1 MSAALTASTAPL
13 AKLSAPARSQL
24 QQRRR
29 AQAAVVTS
37 SSSSGVVHDGKNTAN
52 NNSLAAA
59 SLARRVALGAA
70 TVAVPLLAIAQ
81 PAHAMEGALAVFNG
95 NPALVRGEKRGLF
108 LQKQRSLQKKKK
120 CARLTP
126 HLQPTQENKPTT
138 ITATTTRTKSRAR
151 HEHTSAPSAAFSAHI
166 LTGLSHARYCTL
178 PRAGRCVCG
187 GVLGHPPDSRD
198 DGVVEEGGGWPGQV
212 RGMGRRR
219 ERREGGELGAHQ
231 GLRQA
236 GGEET
241 RRGHAQALMRFDAT
255 RWFVRSFVDGS
266 ARACDVTF
274 FWFFFPNVIV

>member
-120 CARLTP
+120 KRAINTP
-126 HLQPTQENKPTT
+126 PSTDERKQTNNNYSDDDEDEVKS
-138 ITATTTRTKSRAR
+138 ATRTHERTLCRFLSPYLNRSVAR
-151 HEHTSAPSAAFSAHI
+151 TVLYPPASWAV
-166 LTGLSHARYCTL
+166 RVW
-178 PRAGRCVCG
+178 RCV
-187 GVLGHPPDSRD
+187 
-198 DGVVEEGGGWPGQV
+198 
-212 RGMGRRR
+212 
-219 ERREGGELGAHQ
+219 GASPRLS
-231 GLRQA
+231 G
-236 GGEET
+236 
-241 RRGHAQALMRFDAT
+241 
-255 RWFVRSFVDGS
+255 
-266 ARACDVTF
+266 
-274 FWFFFPNVIV
+274 